1 MPTNYKKRRVA
12 HGPSKNELR
21 AARNEQLA
29 LEKTRA
35 GTLRQRFPQVGL
47 LHLDLRLETPTGA
60 VLDQVRRD
68 VGLDEPLL
76 LNVGCPSACAGGHF
90 LLTEAVENL
99 IAASTETREG
109 MALCQA
115 ASYADPQYPCGT
127 KLYYKI
133 TLRYQ

>member
-1 MPTNYKKRRVA
+1 MPTNYRKRRVA

-21 AARNEQLA
+21 AARKEQLA

-35 GTLRQRFPQVGL
+35 GTLRQRFPQVNRL
-47 LHLDLRLETPTGA
+47 QLDFRLETPMGA
-60 VLDQVRRD
+60 VLDHVRRD

-76 LNVGCPSACAGGHF
+76 LNVSCPSACGGGHF

-99 IAASTETREG
+99 IATSTETREG
-109 MALCQA
+109 MGLCEA
-115 ASYADPQYPCGT
+115 ASYADPRSPCGT

-133 TLRYQ
+133 TLHYK